1 MRRAVLDT
9 DVIVSG
15 ALVPEGHPGQILQA
29 WRDGRFLLILSEDII
44 EEVKEV
50 LNRPRIRDKYRHLTP
65 ATIGRLINLLRRHSV
80 LVPGKLN
87 LAVVTRDPDDDKV
100 IIAAIEGRA
109 EYIVTGDADLIDLK
123 RYQDIRIVRP
133 AEFIKLLT

>member
-29 WRDGRFLLILSEDII
+29 WRDGRFLLIISEDII
-44 EEVKEV
+44 EEVKDV
-50 LNRPRIRDKYRHLTP
+50 LNRPRIRDKYQHLTQ
-65 ATIGRLINLLRRHSV
+65 ATIGRLINLLRRQSV
-80 LVPGKLN
+80 LVPGKLD
-87 LAVVTRDPDDDKV
+87 LAVVKRDPDDDKV
-100 IIAAIEGRA
+100 IIAAVEGRA
-109 EYIVTGDADLIDLK
+109 EYIVTGDIDLTDLQS
-123 RYQDIRIVRP
+123 YQDIKIVRP